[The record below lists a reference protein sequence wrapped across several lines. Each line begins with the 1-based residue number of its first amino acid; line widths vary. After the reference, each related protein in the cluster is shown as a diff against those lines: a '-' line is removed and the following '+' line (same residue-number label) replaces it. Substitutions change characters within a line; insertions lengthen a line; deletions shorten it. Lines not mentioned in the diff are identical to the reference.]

1 VIFPNQPENK
11 TLHHVLLQ
19 PRQNRAPLPKG
30 SADGRARN
38 PLRQKFVF
46 FLFFFFF
53 CGKFFFLTKM
63 SSSRSAKRDGRTH
76 TASQLIDYNGSFF
89 LGPLIFFLIKKK
101 KKKKKKKKAV
111 ATNSIRARFV
121 KSVISNAFAFLFFF
135 SSDLASFDARLHIAS
150 EISRV

>member
-1 VIFPNQPENK
+1 
-11 TLHHVLLQ
+11 
-19 PRQNRAPLPKG
+19 
-30 SADGRARN
+30 
-38 PLRQKFVF
+38 
-46 FLFFFFF
+46 
-53 CGKFFFLTKM
+53 M

-76 TASQLIDYNGSFF
+76 TASQLIDYNGSF
-89 LGPLIFFLIKKK
+89 LGYVTKTHPRSFQAQSTSKTLLLGTDTFGYTEKK